1 MNMFVK
7 KYWPLI
13 FSIIYII
20 LPLDLIPD
28 VIPLFGGI
36 DDSLL
41 LVLGLIK
48 QDLTSKEL
56 KKSNGV

>member
-1 MNMFVK
+1 MFFK
-7 KYWPLI
+7 KYWI
-13 FSIIYII
+13 FFVAIVYIL
-20 LPLDLIPD
+20 LPTDLIPD
-28 VIPLFGGI
+28 VIPLLGGV

-48 QDLTSKEL
+48 RYIDYRKE

>member
-1 MNMFVK
+1 MFFK
-7 KYWPLI
+7 KYWMFFLAIVYILI
-13 FSIIYII
+13 
-20 LPLDLIPD
+20 PTDLIPD

-41 LVLGLIK
+41 VILGLIK
-48 QDLTSKEL
+48 RYLDYRKE

>member
-1 MNMFVK
+1 MFFLAIV
-7 KYWPLI
+7 YILI
-13 FSIIYII
+13 
-20 LPLDLIPD
+20 PTDLIPD

-41 LVLGLIK
+41 VILGLIK
-48 QDLTSKEL
+48 RYLDYRKE

>member
-1 MNMFVK
+1 MFFK
-7 KYWPLI
+7 KYWI
-13 FSIIYII
+13 FFLAILYIL
-20 LPLDLIPD
+20 LPTDLIPD
-28 VIPLFGGI
+28 VIPLFGGV

-48 QDLTSKEL
+48 RYVDYRKE

>member
-1 MNMFVK
+1 MFLK
-7 KYWPLI
+7 KYWMFFLAIVYILI
-13 FSIIYII
+13 
-20 LPLDLIPD
+20 PTDLIPD

-41 LVLGLIK
+41 VILGLIK
-48 QDLTSKEL
+48 RYLDYRKE